1 MEPASAPSSAPTTT
15 QPEGTTPPPQGRH
28 RATGINWAHGIRAAT
43 LAGAASALMLV
54 TPVGNFGL
62 GMLAGGFLAVVLY
75 KRSTPGAEL
84 RPSRGAILGLVSGSI
99 GSFLCGIVLA
109 LRAAIQHTGAALR
122 AEMIRA
128 IEQAAARTTDP
139 QTQAAANWLKSPPG
153 IALMLVL
160 TVFFTFILFLV
171 LSATGGAIAAVIL
184 RRRQR
189 S

>member
-1 MEPASAPSSAPTTT
+1 MEPASALSSVATAT
-15 QPEGTTPPPQGRH
+15 QPEGTTPPPEGGL
-28 RATGINWAHGIRAAT
+28 RATGISWSHGLRAAT

-54 TPVGNFGL
+54 TPAGDFGL

-75 KRSTPGAEL
+75 KRSSPGAEL
-84 RPSRGAILGLVSGSI
+84 RPSGGAILGLVSGSI
-99 GSFLCGIVLA
+99 GSFLYGLVMA
-109 LRAAIQHTGAALR
+109 LRVAIQHTGAALR

-128 IEQAAARTTDP
+128 IEQAAARSTDP
-139 QTQAAANWLKSPPG
+139 QTQAAANWLKSSPG
-153 IALMLVL
+153 IALML
-160 TVFFTFILFLV
+160 TVFFAFILFLL